1 MQGGVH
7 LGSKSRAA
15 AGRTRGNEWRQPGGL
30 PVAAGLAEI
39 DPGRRSPGARQG
51 RWPELAELG
60 AGPSDP
66 CSDRISGSGHAG
78 VSRLRSEGRAAD
90 SPAAGAVVLLGA
102 TGGGSAGA
110 RKRRRSCQRSRS
122 SAKGI
127 RTMTVVRTTYRYKRP
142 PRKRK
147 AVALEV
153 PAIVRA
159 ADPAKASKRTPL
171 RDQRSGEPTPD
182 LATTAP
188 ANDDRKSAIVTARR
202 PGRRAVATCPT

>member
-1 MQGGVH
+1 
-7 LGSKSRAA
+7 
-15 AGRTRGNEWRQPGGL
+15 
-30 PVAAGLAEI
+30 
-39 DPGRRSPGARQG
+39 
-51 RWPELAELG
+51 
-60 AGPSDP
+60 
-66 CSDRISGSGHAG
+66 
-78 VSRLRSEGRAAD
+78 
-90 SPAAGAVVLLGA
+90 
-102 TGGGSAGA
+102 
-110 RKRRRSCQRSRS
+110 
-122 SAKGI
+122 
-127 RTMTVVRTTYRYKRP
+127 MTVVRTTYRYKRP

-202 PGRRAVATCPT
+202 PGRRAVADVPDMTPEEHKRRGDAADELFRRFKREIAEKAHRDQ